1 MKIYNKIVW
10 EWDES
15 KKELVEIE
23 SDSYE
28 YEGPLVKAE
37 VATAAII
44 AAAATVFGTLFSI
57 KGGLDSAYQ
66 KKKLGEGRAANVLRE
81 NTLKNTILTKNA
93 TKQTFDLL
101 NQSQYQEAQFQ
112 KESEKAIA
120 PGIAQYRGTKKKVTG
135 IQTQTFA
142 NAYSSMMDMML
153 GKQAIKYNAATQME
167 AIKDNLADQIEMNNT
182 YAQNASWEYAH
193 GAEASRQAG
202 NINPLTDLT
211 AGIGTYASI
220 EAKTPTGWW
229 GSKPDVKPKSVIP
242 DLSSEDASTFS
253 LG

>member
-1 MKIYNKIVW
+1 
-10 EWDES
+10 
-15 KKELVEIE
+15 
-23 SDSYE
+23 
-28 YEGPLVKAE
+28 
-37 VATAAII
+37 
-44 AAAATVFGTLFSI
+44 
-57 KGGLDSAYQ
+57 
-66 KKKLGEGRAANVLRE
+66 
-81 NTLKNTILTKNA
+81 
-93 TKQTFDLL
+93 
-101 NQSQYQEAQFQ
+101 
-112 KESEKAIA
+112 
-120 PGIAQYRGTKKKVTG
+120 
-135 IQTQTFA
+135 
-142 NAYSSMMDMML
+142 MMDMML

-202 NINPLTDLT
+202 NINALTDLT